1 MVLCNIFP
9 SKYLRSIRKHSSPAF
24 PLKQTSRTIA
34 TKRNPRT
41 IFFIYWNTI
50 HRKISVSMSEP
61 RTSIL
66 ETIVL
71 FKNRFL
77 SRNYHNNSMS
87 LDNIFLFQIS
97 LNGCSNNKKVP
108 KYEYIMVLFFF
119 ASVFKLDSMLCW
131 IFSLVHESLI

>member
-1 MVLCNIFP
+1 MWFYVTFFP

-24 PLKQTSRTIA
+24 PLKQTSRTIT

-41 IFFIYWNTI
+41 LFFSLLEHNPP
-50 HRKISVSMSEP
+50 KISVSMSEP

-97 LNGCSNNKKVP
+97 LNGCSNNKKSA
-108 KYEYIMVLFFF
+108 KIRIYGGFLFF
-119 ASVFKLDSMLCW
+119 SRLYLN
-131 IFSLVHESLI
+131 